1 MRTLALIVTALLALS
16 GCGSEEKK
24 TTRPSGTTPA
34 VAPLDAATSEDAPH
48 AHTHKTGAAT
58 PHGHD
63 EAAPNTHT
71 HEAGEAA
78 PHGHD
83 EAAGPLVPLTPIERQ
98 NIGLKTIPAT
108 LQSLEDVRRLPGV
121 IKPHPDRVA
130 FVTSRTAGK
139 IVTIHAQLG
148 ERVTTGQDLIEVQS
162 VEVEKLELDLMQAE
176 NKYQAERAKLE
187 LDLTQ
192 AENKRRLAQTE
203 VDRNRGLVEKGVG
216 ARKELIAAENEFQAV
231 TNAIAGL
238 KRQIQLLAQTS
249 QNEIAGL
256 TRQLELLGLPAKEI
270 ARARR
275 EKVVTRLHIPTPLG
289 GVIVERPVSL
299 GQIVETTTTLF
310 KIIDDALIIA
320 EGDAFEDMLPAL
332 RVGQRVRLTVAAYPK
347 RIFDGTLTFIHP
359 VIDPDKRT
367 ARIWAQFSN
376 PDSALKPD
384 MFAQLHVV
392 IGGGSPVVT
401 IPADAVL
408 AAEGAE
414 FVFVEREGGLARVDI
429 ATGARNDQFVEVKRG
444 LHAGDRVV
452 TDGKRQVY
460 AKLLTM
466 RVGGAALGGH
476 TH

>member
-1 MRTLALIVTALLALS
+1 MRTLALIVMALLTLS
-16 GCGSEEKK
+16 GCGSEERQA
-24 TTRPSGTTPA
+24 TGPSSATPA
-34 VAPLDAATSEDAPH
+34 VAHLDAATTSEDAPH
-48 AHTHKTGAAT
+48 AHTPA
-58 PHGHD
+58 
-63 EAAPNTHT
+63 
-71 HEAGEAA
+71 AGEAA

-83 EAAGPLVPLTPIERQ
+83 EAAGPLVPLTASERQ
-98 NIGLKTIPAT
+98 NIGLKTVPAT
-108 LQSLEDVRRLPGV
+108 LQPLEDVRRLPGV

-139 IVTIHAQLG
+139 IVNIHAQLG
-148 ERVTTGQDLIEVQS
+148 ARVTAGQDLIEVQS

-203 VDRNRGLVEKGVG
+203 VDRNRMLVDKGVG
-216 ARKELIAAENEFQAV
+216 ARKELIAAENALQAV

-249 QNEIAGL
+249 QNEMAGL
-256 TRQLELLGLPAKEI
+256 TRQLELLGLPAKAI
-270 ARARR
+270 ARVRR
-275 EKVVTRLHIPTPLG
+275 EQVVTRLHIPAPLG
-289 GVIVERPVSL
+289 GIIVERPVSL

-310 KIIDDALIIA
+310 RIIDDALVIA

-332 RVGQRVRLTVAAYPK
+332 RVGQRVRVMVAAYPR
-347 RIFDGTLTFIHP
+347 RIFDGTLSFIHP

-367 ARIWAQFSN
+367 ARIWSQLAN
-376 PDSALKPD
+376 PDGELKPD
-384 MFAQLHVV
+384 MFVQLNVV

-408 AAEGAE
+408 AAEGEE
-414 FVFVEREGGLARVDI
+414 FVFVERESGLARVDI
-429 ATGARNDQFVEVKRG
+429 ATGARNDQFIEVKRG

-460 AKLLTM
+460 TKLLTM
-466 RVGGAALGGH
+466 RSGGTALGGH